1 MINDL
6 TDEIFWIF
14 TIGCCILF
22 IMRLLSPPP
31 RHKTDQAQD
40 LNTLRPRRRSRR
52 RRSGLFY
59 GSLILLNFMNDTKPK
74 RQFSFVTLTWLFMV
88 NEPAHS
94 ARPSALA

>member
-1 MINDL
+1 MRKAIWIAEYCFARLETDKRFALDCVMINDL

-52 RRSGLFY
+52 RRF
-59 GSLILLNFMNDTKPK
+59 
-74 RQFSFVTLTWLFMV
+74 Q
-88 NEPAHS
+88 
-94 ARPSALA
+94 ALD